1 MIAFLLKESTVRG
14 VFNAASPHPVRNSEF
29 TRALAAALHR
39 PAIFPVPPFALK
51 LLLGE
56 MSEVLMGSQRAIPE
70 GITRAGFTFDY
81 PDVFGALSEI
91 YG

>member
-14 VFNAASPHPVRNSEF
+14 VFNATSPHPVRNSEF

-39 PAIFPVPPFALK
+39 PAVFPVPPFVLK
-51 LLLGE
+51 LLFGE
-56 MSEVLMGSQRAIPE
+56 MSEVLLGSQRVIPDA
-70 GITRAGFTFDY
+70 ITRAGFTFDY
-81 PDVFGALSEI
+81 PEVFGALAKI